1 MMSNNLVKVEDDFQE
16 ENEIS
21 IYDIVNI
28 FIKNIKLF
36 VIVSILGIIVT
47 CLYIGKRV
55 IFDKNSVLAINYTLN
70 YAELESYL
78 GGKVYYPKKSP
89 NEILLEDKYLE
100 KFFENKEL
108 KEYYEKNVK
117 ENRDNINIKRQFLID
132 NKILEN
138 ISRKENLEI
147 KDSPIIPDSYKV
159 TVKINKRY
167 DKDGNVSYK
176 ILEAYLNI
184 LKDYY
189 NENVF
194 KYINNREK
202 YLEGA
207 IPILKKELTDNT
219 IETKVV
225 ITDMMNNEDN
235 YLKYFFPIK
244 VSNIDSY
251 YPEYVKLESEYQ
263 SIRTLFRLDLNK
275 IENFIKYDSSIIV
288 EREKSG
294 NIIKLGIG
302 IFLSLCLGILV
313 IFVKEFFKGYKK
325 NKENL

>member
-1 MMSNNLVKVEDDFQE
+1 MSNNLIKVEDDFQE

-28 FIKNIKLF
+28 FIKNVKLF

-47 CLYIGKRV
+47 CLYIGKRI
-55 IFDKNSVLAINYTLN
+55 IFDKNNVLAINYTLN

-100 KFFENKEL
+100 KFFENK
-108 KEYYEKNVK
+108 NVK
-117 ENRDNINIKRQFLID
+117 ENRDNINTKRQFLID
-132 NKILEN
+132 NKVLEN
-138 ISRKENLEI
+138 ISRRENLEI

-225 ITDMMNNEDN
+225 ITDMMNNENN

-263 SIRTLFRLDLNK
+263 SIRTLFRLGLNK

-288 EREKSG
+288 EKDKSG

-302 IFLSLCLGILV
+302 IFLSLCLGILATF
-313 IFVKEFFKGYKK
+313 IKEFIKECKK
-325 NKENL
+325 NKKDL

>member
-1 MMSNNLVKVEDDFQE
+1 MSNNLVKVEDDFQE
-16 ENEIS
+16 ENEIN

-28 FIKNIKLF
+28 FTKNIKLF
-36 VIVSILGIIVT
+36 IIISVLGIIVT
-47 CLYIGKRV
+47 CLYIGKRI
-55 IFDKNSVLAINYTLN
+55 IFDKNNVLAINYTLN

-117 ENRDNINIKRQFLID
+117 ENRDNINTKRQFLID

-138 ISRKENLEI
+138 ISRRENLEI

-225 ITDMMNNEDN
+225 ITDMMNNENN

-263 SIRTLFRLDLNK
+263 TIRTLFRLDLNK

-288 EREKSG
+288 EGEKSG
-294 NIIKLGIG
+294 NVVKLGIG
-302 IFLSLCLGILV
+302 IFLSLCLGILSTF
-313 IFVKEFFKGYKK
+313 IKEFIEGYKK
-325 NKENL
+325 SKKDL

>member
-1 MMSNNLVKVEDDFQE
+1 MQNNLIKVKDDLQE
-16 ENEIS
+16 ENEIN

-28 FIKNIKLF
+28 FTKNIKLF
-36 VIVSILGIIVT
+36 IIISVLGIIVT
-47 CLYIGKRV
+47 CFYIGKRI
-55 IFDKNSVLAINYTLN
+55 IFDENNILTINYTLN

-117 ENRDNINIKRQFLID
+117 ENRDNINTKRQFLID
-132 NKILEN
+132 NKVLEN
-138 ISRKENLEI
+138 ISRRENLEI

-159 TVKINKRY
+159 TIKINKRY

-225 ITDMMNNEDN
+225 ITDMMNNENN

-263 SIRTLFRLDLNK
+263 SIETLFRLGLNK
-275 IENFIKYDSSIIV
+275 IENFIKYDSSIIM
-288 EREKSG
+288 EKDKSG

-302 IFLSLCLGILV
+302 IFLSLCLGILATF
-313 IFVKEFFKGYKK
+313 IKEFFEGYKK
-325 NKENL
+325 NKKDL

>member
-1 MMSNNLVKVEDDFQE
+1 MQNDIIKVEDDFQE

-36 VIVSILGIIVT
+36 VIVSILGVIVT
-47 CLYIGKRV
+47 CLYIGKRI
-55 IFDKNSVLAINYTLN
+55 IFGKNNVLSISYTLN
-70 YAELESYL
+70 YVELESYL
-78 GGKVYYPKKSP
+78 GEKVYYPKKSP

-100 KFFENKEL
+100 KFFENEEL

-117 ENRDNINIKRQFLID
+117 ENRDNINTKRQFLTD

-138 ISRKENLEI
+138 IPKRENSEI
-147 KDSPIIPDSYKV
+147 KDSPIIPNSYKI

-167 DKDGNVSYK
+167 DKDGNISYK

-189 NENVF
+189 NKNIFE
-194 KYINNREK
+194 YINNRKK
-202 YLEGA
+202 YLERA
-207 IPILKKELTDNT
+207 IPILKKELIDNT
-219 IETKVV
+219 IVGDVV
-225 ITDMMNNEDN
+225 ITDMMNNENN

-263 SIRTLFRLDLNK
+263 AIKTLFGLGLNK

-288 EREKSG
+288 EKEKSG
-294 NIIKLGIG
+294 NIVKLGMG
-302 IFLSLCLGILV
+302 IFLSLCLGVLI
-313 IFVKEFFKGYKK
+313 IFIKEFIEGYKK
-325 NKENL
+325 NKKDL

>member
-1 MMSNNLVKVEDDFQE
+1 MSNNLVKVEDDFQE
-16 ENEIS
+16 ENEIN
-21 IYDIVNI
+21 IYELINI
-28 FIKNIKLF
+28 FLKNIKLF

-47 CLYIGKRV
+47 CLYIGKRI

-117 ENRDNINIKRQFLID
+117 ENRDNINTKRQFLID
-132 NKILEN
+132 NKVLEN

-225 ITDMMNNEDN
+225 ITDMMNNENN

-263 SIRTLFRLDLNK
+263 SIRTLFRLGLNK

-288 EREKSG
+288 EKDKSD

-302 IFLSLCLGILV
+302 IFLSLCLGILAA
-313 IFVKEFFKGYKK
+313 FVKEFIKECKK
-325 NKENL
+325 NKKDL

>member
-1 MMSNNLVKVEDDFQE
+1 MQNNLMKIEDEFQE
-16 ENEIS
+16 ENEIN
-21 IYDIVNI
+21 IYDLINI

-36 VIVSILGIIVT
+36 VIVSILGVIVT
-47 CLYIGKRV
+47 CLYIGKRIV
-55 IFDKNSVLAINYTLN
+55 FGRNNVLSISYTLN

-78 GGKVYYPKKSP
+78 GEKVYYPKKSP

-100 KFFENKEL
+100 KFFENEEL

-117 ENRDNINIKRQFLID
+117 ENRDNINTKRQFLTD

-138 ISRKENLEI
+138 IPKRENSEI
-147 KDSPIIPDSYKV
+147 KDSPIIPNSYRI
-159 TVKINKRY
+159 TVKINKGY
-167 DKDGNVSYK
+167 DKDGNASYK

-207 IPILKKELTDNT
+207 IPILKKELIDNT
-219 IETKVV
+219 IVGEVV
-225 ITDMMNNEDN
+225 ITDMMNNENN

-263 SIRTLFRLDLNK
+263 AIKTLFGLGLNK

-288 EREKSG
+288 EKEKSG

-302 IFLSLCLGILV
+302 IFLSLCLGVLATFI
-313 IFVKEFFKGYKK
+313 KEFVEGYKK
-325 NKENL
+325 NKKDL

>member
-1 MMSNNLVKVEDDFQE
+1 MQNDIIKVEDDFQE

-36 VIVSILGIIVT
+36 VIVSILGVIVT
-47 CLYIGKRV
+47 CLYIGKRI
-55 IFDKNSVLAINYTLN
+55 IFGKNNVLSISYTLN
-70 YAELESYL
+70 YVELESYL
-78 GGKVYYPKKSP
+78 GEKVYYPKKSP

-100 KFFENKEL
+100 KFFENEEL

-117 ENRDNINIKRQFLID
+117 ENRDNINTKRQFLTD

-138 ISRKENLEI
+138 IPKRENSEI
-147 KDSPIIPDSYKV
+147 KDSPIIPNSYKI

-167 DKDGNVSYK
+167 DKDGNISYK

-189 NENVF
+189 NKNIFE
-194 KYINNREK
+194 YINNRKK
-202 YLEGA
+202 YLERA
-207 IPILKKELTDNT
+207 IPILKKELIDNT
-219 IETKVV
+219 IVGDVV
-225 ITDMMNNEDN
+225 ITDMMNNENN

-251 YPEYVKLESEYQ
+251 YPEYVKLKSEYQ
-263 SIRTLFRLDLNK
+263 SIKTLFDLELNEPK
-275 IENFIKYDSSIIV
+275 NFIKYDSSIIV
-288 EREKSG
+288 EKEKSD

-302 IFLSLCLGILV
+302 IFLSLCLGMLTTFI
-313 IFVKEFFKGYKK
+313 KEFIEGYKK
-325 NKENL
+325 NKETL

>member
-1 MMSNNLVKVEDDFQE
+1 MQNNLIKVKDDLQE
-16 ENEIS
+16 ENEIN

-28 FIKNIKLF
+28 FTKNIKLF
-36 VIVSILGIIVT
+36 IIVSVLGIIVT
-47 CLYIGKRV
+47 CLYIGKRI
-55 IFDKNSVLAINYTLN
+55 IFDENNVLTINYTLN

-117 ENRDNINIKRQFLID
+117 ENRDNINTKRQFLID
-132 NKILEN
+132 NKVLEN
-138 ISRKENLEI
+138 ISRRENLEI

-159 TVKINKRY
+159 TIKINKRY

-225 ITDMMNNEDN
+225 ITDMMNNENN

-263 SIRTLFRLDLNK
+263 SIETLFRLGLNK
-275 IENFIKYDSSIIV
+275 IENFIKYDSSIIM
-288 EREKSG
+288 EKDKSG

-302 IFLSLCLGILV
+302 IFLSLCLGILATF
-313 IFVKEFFKGYKK
+313 IKEFFEGYKK
-325 NKENL
+325 NKKDL

>member
-1 MMSNNLVKVEDDFQE
+1 MQNNLMKIEDEFQE
-16 ENEIS
+16 ENEIN
-21 IYDIVNI
+21 IYDLINI

-36 VIVSILGIIVT
+36 VIVSILGVIVT
-47 CLYIGKRV
+47 CLYIGKRIV
-55 IFDKNSVLAINYTLN
+55 FGRNNVLSISYTLN

-78 GGKVYYPKKSP
+78 GEKVYYPKKSP

-100 KFFENKEL
+100 KFFENEEL

-117 ENRDNINIKRQFLID
+117 ENRDNINTKRQFLTD

-138 ISRKENLEI
+138 IPKRENSEI
-147 KDSPIIPDSYKV
+147 KDSPIIPNSYKI
-159 TVKINKRY
+159 TVKINKGY
-167 DKDGNVSYK
+167 DKDGNASYK

-189 NENVF
+189 NKNIFEF
-194 KYINNREK
+194 INNREK

-207 IPILKKELTDNT
+207 IPILKKELIDNT
-219 IETKVV
+219 IVGEVI
-225 ITDMMNNEDN
+225 ITDMMNNENN

-263 SIRTLFRLDLNK
+263 AIKTLFGLGLNK
-275 IENFIKYDSSIIV
+275 IENFVKYDSSIIV
-288 EREKSG
+288 EKEKSG
-294 NIIKLGIG
+294 NIIKLGMG
-302 IFLSLCLGILV
+302 IFLSLCLGVLIV
-313 IFVKEFFKGYKK
+313 FIKEFIEGYKK
-325 NKENL
+325 NKKDL

>member
-1 MMSNNLVKVEDDFQE
+1 MSNNLIKVEDDFQK
-16 ENEIS
+16 ENEIN

-47 CLYIGKRV
+47 CLYIGKRI
-55 IFDKNSVLAINYTLN
+55 IFDKNNVLAINYTLN

-117 ENRDNINIKRQFLID
+117 ENRDNINTKRQFLID
-132 NKILEN
+132 NKVLEN

-159 TVKINKRY
+159 TVKINKEY
-167 DKDGNVSYK
+167 DKDGNASYK

-225 ITDMMNNEDN
+225 ITDMMNNENN

-302 IFLSLCLGILV
+302 IFLSLCLGILAT
-313 IFVKEFFKGYKK
+313 FVKEFIEECKK
-325 NKENL
+325 SKKDL

>member
-1 MMSNNLVKVEDDFQE
+1 MSNNLIKVEDDFQE

-28 FIKNIKLF
+28 FIKNVKLF

-47 CLYIGKRV
+47 CLYIGKRI
-55 IFDKNSVLAINYTLN
+55 IFDKNNVLAINYTLN

-117 ENRDNINIKRQFLID
+117 ENRDNINTKRQFLID

-138 ISRKENLEI
+138 ISRRENLEI

-225 ITDMMNNEDN
+225 ITDMMNNENN

-263 SIRTLFRLDLNK
+263 SIRTLFRLGLNK
-275 IENFIKYDSSIIV
+275 IENFIKYDSSIII
-288 EREKSG
+288 EKDKSG

-302 IFLSLCLGILV
+302 IFLSLCLGILATF
-313 IFVKEFFKGYKK
+313 IKEFIKECKK
-325 NKENL
+325 NKKDL

>member
-1 MMSNNLVKVEDDFQE
+1 MQNDLIKVEDDFQE
-16 ENEIS
+16 ENEIN

-36 VIVSILGIIVT
+36 LIVSILGAIVT
-47 CLYIGKRV
+47 CLYIGKRI
-55 IFDKNSVLAINYTLN
+55 IFDKNNVLTISYTLN

-117 ENRDNINIKRQFLID
+117 ENRNNINTKRQFLID

-138 ISRKENLEI
+138 ISRRENLEI

-225 ITDMMNNEDN
+225 ITDMMNNENN

-263 SIRTLFRLDLNK
+263 SIRTLFRLGLNK
-275 IENFIKYDSSIIV
+275 IENFIKYDSSIII
-288 EREKSG
+288 EKDKSG

-302 IFLSLCLGILV
+302 IFLSLCLGMLATFI
-313 IFVKEFFKGYKK
+313 KEFIERYKK
-325 NKENL
+325 NKEIL

>member
-1 MMSNNLVKVEDDFQE
+1 MQNNLMKIEDEFQE
-16 ENEIS
+16 ENEIN
-21 IYDIVNI
+21 IYDLINI

-36 VIVSILGIIVT
+36 VIVSILGVIVA
-47 CLYIGKRV
+47 CLYIGKKIVFGR
-55 IFDKNSVLAINYTLN
+55 NNVLTISYTLN

-78 GGKVYYPKKSP
+78 GEKVYYPKKSP

-100 KFFENKEL
+100 KFFENEEL
-108 KEYYEKNVK
+108 KKYYEKNVK
-117 ENRDNINIKRQFLID
+117 ENRDNINTKRQFLTD

-138 ISRKENLEI
+138 IPKRENSEI
-147 KDSPIIPDSYKV
+147 KDSPIIPNSYKI
-159 TVKINKRY
+159 TVKINKGY
-167 DKDGNVSYK
+167 DKDGNASYK

-189 NENVF
+189 NKNIFEF
-194 KYINNREK
+194 INNREK

-207 IPILKKELTDNT
+207 IPILKKELIDNT
-219 IETKVV
+219 IVGDVV
-225 ITDMMNNEDN
+225 ITDMMNNENN

-263 SIRTLFRLDLNK
+263 AIKTLFGLGLNK
-275 IENFIKYDSSIIV
+275 IENFVKYDSSIIV
-288 EREKSG
+288 EKEKSG

-302 IFLSLCLGILV
+302 IFLSLCLGVLATFI
-313 IFVKEFFKGYKK
+313 KEFVEGYKK
-325 NKENL
+325 NKKDL

>member
-1 MMSNNLVKVEDDFQE
+1 MQNNLMKVEDDFQD

-21 IYDIVNI
+21 IYDIINI

-36 VIVSILGIIVT
+36 IIVSIIGLIIT
-47 CLYIGKRV
+47 CLYIGKRI
-55 IFDKNSVLAINYTLN
+55 IFDKNNTIYINYTLN

-100 KFFENKEL
+100 KFFENEEL

-117 ENRDNINIKRQFLID
+117 ENRDNINTKRQFLTD

-138 ISRKENLEI
+138 IPKRENSEI
-147 KDSPIIPDSYKV
+147 KDSPIIPNSYKI
-159 TVKINKRY
+159 TVKINKGY
-167 DKDGNVSYK
+167 DKDGNASYK

-189 NENVF
+189 NKNIFEF
-194 KYINNREK
+194 INNREK

-207 IPILKKELTDNT
+207 IPILKKELIDNT
-219 IETKVV
+219 IVGEVI
-225 ITDMMNNEDN
+225 ITDMMNNENN

-263 SIRTLFRLDLNK
+263 SIKTLFDLELNEPK
-275 IENFIKYDSSIIV
+275 NFIKYDSSIIV
-288 EREKSG
+288 EKEKSD

-302 IFLSLCLGILV
+302 IFLSLCLGMLATFI
-313 IFVKEFFKGYKK
+313 KEFIEGYKK
-325 NKENL
+325 NKEIL

>member
-16 ENEIS
+16 ENEIN

-28 FIKNIKLF
+28 FTKNIKLF
-36 VIVSILGIIVT
+36 IIISVLGIIGT
-47 CLYIGKRV
+47 CLYIGKRI
-55 IFDKNSVLAINYTLN
+55 IFDKNNVLAINYTLN

-89 NEILLEDKYLE
+89 NEILLKDKYLE

-117 ENRDNINIKRQFLID
+117 ENRNNINTKRQFLID

-138 ISRKENLEI
+138 ISRRENLEI

-225 ITDMMNNEDN
+225 ITDMMNNENN

-263 SIRTLFRLDLNK
+263 SIRTLFRLGLNK
-275 IENFIKYDSSIIV
+275 IENFIKYDSSIII
-288 EREKSG
+288 EKDKSG

-302 IFLSLCLGILV
+302 IFLSLCLGILAT
-313 IFVKEFFKGYKK
+313 FVKEFIEECKK
-325 NKENL
+325 SKKDL

>member
-1 MMSNNLVKVEDDFQE
+1 MSNNLIKVEDDFQE

-28 FIKNIKLF
+28 FIKNVKLF

-47 CLYIGKRV
+47 CLYIGKRI
-55 IFDKNSVLAINYTLN
+55 IFDKNNVLAINYTLN

-117 ENRDNINIKRQFLID
+117 ENRDNINTKRQFLID
-132 NKILEN
+132 NKVLEN
-138 ISRKENLEI
+138 ISRRENLEI

-225 ITDMMNNEDN
+225 ITDMMNNENN

-244 VSNIDSY
+244 VSNIDLY

-263 SIRTLFRLDLNK
+263 SIRTLFRLGLNK

-288 EREKSG
+288 EKDKSG

-302 IFLSLCLGILV
+302 IFLSLCLGILATF
-313 IFVKEFFKGYKK
+313 IKEFIKECKK
-325 NKENL
+325 NKKDL

>member
-1 MMSNNLVKVEDDFQE
+1 MQNDLIKVEDDFQE
-16 ENEIS
+16 ENEIN

-36 VIVSILGIIVT
+36 LIVSILGAIVT
-47 CLYIGKRV
+47 CLYIGKRI
-55 IFDKNSVLAINYTLN
+55 IFDKNNVLTISYTLN

-89 NEILLEDKYLE
+89 DGILLEDKYLE
-100 KFFENKEL
+100 RLFENKEL

-117 ENRDNINIKRQFLID
+117 ENRDDVSTKRQFLID

-138 ISRKENLEI
+138 ISRRENLEI

-225 ITDMMNNEDN
+225 ITDMMNNENN

-263 SIRTLFRLDLNK
+263 SIRTLFRLGLNK
-275 IENFIKYDSSIIV
+275 IENFIKYDSSIINIK
-288 EREKSG
+288 EKSG
-294 NIIKLGIG
+294 NAIKLAIG
-302 IFLSLCLGILV
+302 IVLSLCLGV
-313 IFVKEFFKGYKK
+313 FATFVKEFIEGYKK
-325 NKENL
+325 NKANN

>member
-16 ENEIS
+16 ENEIN

-28 FIKNIKLF
+28 FTKNIKLF
-36 VIVSILGIIVT
+36 IIISVLGIIGT
-47 CLYIGKRV
+47 CLYIGKRI
-55 IFDKNSVLAINYTLN
+55 IFDKNNVLAINYTLN

-117 ENRDNINIKRQFLID
+117 ENRNNINTKRQFLID

-138 ISRKENLEI
+138 ISRRENLEI

-225 ITDMMNNEDN
+225 ITDMMNNENN

-263 SIRTLFRLDLNK
+263 SIRTLFRLGLNK
-275 IENFIKYDSSIIV
+275 IENFIKYDSSIII
-288 EREKSG
+288 EKDKSG

-302 IFLSLCLGILV
+302 IFLSLCLGILAT
-313 IFVKEFFKGYKK
+313 FVKEFIEGYKK
-325 NKENL
+325 NKTNN

>member
-1 MMSNNLVKVEDDFQE
+1 MSNNLIKVEDDFQE

-28 FIKNIKLF
+28 FIKNVKLF

-47 CLYIGKRV
+47 CLYIGKRI
-55 IFDKNSVLAINYTLN
+55 IFDKNNVLAINYTLN

-89 NEILLEDKYLE
+89 NEILLEDNYLE
-100 KFFENKEL
+100 TFFENKEL

-117 ENRDNINIKRQFLID
+117 ENRDNINTKRQFLID
-132 NKILEN
+132 NKVLEN
-138 ISRKENLEI
+138 ISRRENLEI

-225 ITDMMNNEDN
+225 ITDMMNNENN

-263 SIRTLFRLDLNK
+263 SIRTLFRLGLNK

-288 EREKSG
+288 EKDKSG

-302 IFLSLCLGILV
+302 IFLSLCLGILATF
-313 IFVKEFFKGYKK
+313 IKEFIKECKK
-325 NKENL
+325 NKKDL

>member
-1 MMSNNLVKVEDDFQE
+1 MQNNLMKIEDDFQE

-36 VIVSILGIIVT
+36 VIVSILGVIVT
-47 CLYIGKRV
+47 CLYIGKRI
-55 IFDKNSVLAINYTLN
+55 IFDKNNVLTISYTLN

-100 KFFENKEL
+100 KFFENEEL

-117 ENRDNINIKRQFLID
+117 ENRDNINTKRQFLTD

-138 ISRKENLEI
+138 IPGKENLVI
-147 KDSPIIPDSYKV
+147 KDSSIIPDSYKV
-159 TVKINKRY
+159 MVKTNKRY
-167 DKDGNVSYK
+167 DKDGNISYK

-189 NENVF
+189 NKNIFEF
-194 KYINNREK
+194 INNREK

-207 IPILKKELTDNT
+207 IPILKKELIDNT
-219 IETKVV
+219 IVGDVV
-225 ITDMMNNEDN
+225 ITDMMNNENN

-263 SIRTLFRLDLNK
+263 AIKTLFGLGLNK

-288 EREKSG
+288 EKEKSG

-302 IFLSLCLGILV
+302 IFLSLCLGVLATFI
-313 IFVKEFFKGYKK
+313 KEFVEGYKK
-325 NKENL
+325 NKKDL

>member
-1 MMSNNLVKVEDDFQE
+1 MSNNLIKVEDDFQE
-16 ENEIS
+16 ENEIN
-21 IYDIVNI
+21 IYDIINI

-47 CLYIGKRV
+47 CLYIGKRI
-55 IFDKNSVLAINYTLN
+55 IFDKNNVLAINYTLN

-117 ENRDNINIKRQFLID
+117 ENRDNINTKRQFLID
-132 NKILEN
+132 NKVLEN

-225 ITDMMNNEDN
+225 ITDMMNNENN

-263 SIRTLFRLDLNK
+263 SIRTLFGLDLNK

-288 EREKSG
+288 EKDKSG

-302 IFLSLCLGILV
+302 IFLSLCLGILAT
-313 IFVKEFFKGYKK
+313 FVKEFIKECKK
-325 NKENL
+325 NKKDL

>member
-1 MMSNNLVKVEDDFQE
+1 MSNNLVKVEDDFQE

-89 NEILLEDKYLE
+89 NEILLEDKYLK

>member
-16 ENEIS
+16 ENEIN

-28 FIKNIKLF
+28 FTKNIKLF
-36 VIVSILGIIVT
+36 IIISILGIIGT
-47 CLYIGKRV
+47 CLYIGKRI
-55 IFDKNSVLAINYTLN
+55 IFDKNNVLAINYTLN

-117 ENRDNINIKRQFLID
+117 ENRNNINTKRQFLID

-138 ISRKENLEI
+138 ISRRENLEI

-225 ITDMMNNEDN
+225 ITDMMNNENN

-263 SIRTLFRLDLNK
+263 SIRTLFRLGLNK
-275 IENFIKYDSSIIV
+275 IENFIKYDSSIII
-288 EREKSG
+288 EKDKSG

-302 IFLSLCLGILV
+302 IFLSLCLGILAT
-313 IFVKEFFKGYKK
+313 FVKEFIEECKK
-325 NKENL
+325 SKKDL

>member
-1 MMSNNLVKVEDDFQE
+1 MQNNIIKLEDDFQE

-36 VIVSILGIIVT
+36 VIVSILGVIVT
-47 CLYIGKRV
+47 CLYIGKRI
-55 IFDKNSVLAINYTLN
+55 IFDKNNVLTISYTLN

-117 ENRDNINIKRQFLID
+117 ENRDNVNTKRQFLID

-138 ISRKENLEI
+138 IPRKENLEI
-147 KDSPIIPDSYKV
+147 KDSPTIPDSYKV
-159 TVKINKRY
+159 MVKTNKRY
-167 DKDGNVSYK
+167 DKDGNISYK
-176 ILEAYLNI
+176 LLEAYLNI

-189 NENVF
+189 NKNIFE
-194 KYINNREK
+194 YINNREK

-207 IPILKKELTDNT
+207 IPILKKELIDNT
-219 IETKVV
+219 IVGDVV
-225 ITDMMNNEDN
+225 ITDMMNNENN

-263 SIRTLFRLDLNK
+263 AIKTLFGLGLNK

-288 EREKSG
+288 EKEKSG
-294 NIIKLGIG
+294 NIVKLGMG
-302 IFLSLCLGILV
+302 IFLSLCLGVLV
-313 IFVKEFFKGYKK
+313 VFIKEFIEGYKK
-325 NKENL
+325 NKKDL

>member
-1 MMSNNLVKVEDDFQE
+1 MQNNLMKVEDDFQD

-21 IYDIVNI
+21 IYDIINI

-36 VIVSILGIIVT
+36 IIVSTIGLIIT
-47 CLYIGKRV
+47 CLYIGKRI
-55 IFDKNSVLAINYTLN
+55 IFDKNNTIYINYTLN

-89 NEILLEDKYLE
+89 NEVFLEDKYLE

-117 ENRDNINIKRQFLID
+117 ENRDNINTKRQFLID
-132 NKILEN
+132 NKVLEN

-225 ITDMMNNEDN
+225 ITDMMNNENN

>member
-1 MMSNNLVKVEDDFQE
+1 MSNNLVKVEDDFQE

-21 IYDIVNI
+21 IYDSVNI
-28 FIKNIKLF
+28 FITNIKLF

>member
-1 MMSNNLVKVEDDFQE
+1 MSNNLIKVEDDFQE

-28 FIKNIKLF
+28 FIKNVKLF

-47 CLYIGKRV
+47 CLYIGKRI
-55 IFDKNSVLAINYTLN
+55 IFDKNNVLAINYTLN

-108 KEYYEKNVK
+108 KDYYEKNEK
-117 ENRDNINIKRQFLID
+117 ENRDNINKKRQFLID
-132 NKILEN
+132 NKVLEN
-138 ISRKENLEI
+138 ISRRENLEI

-159 TVKINKRY
+159 MVKINKGY
-167 DKDGNVSYK
+167 DKDGNISYK

-225 ITDMMNNEDN
+225 ITDMMNNENN

-263 SIRTLFRLDLNK
+263 SIRTLFRLGLNK

-288 EREKSG
+288 EKDKSG

-302 IFLSLCLGILV
+302 IFLSLCLGILATF
-313 IFVKEFFKGYKK
+313 IKEFIKECKK
-325 NKENL
+325 NKKDL

>member
-1 MMSNNLVKVEDDFQE
+1 MSNNLIKVEDDFQE

-28 FIKNIKLF
+28 FIKNVKLF

-47 CLYIGKRV
+47 CLYIGKRI
-55 IFDKNSVLAINYTLN
+55 IFDKNNVLAINYTLN

-117 ENRDNINIKRQFLID
+117 ENRDNINTKRQFLID
-132 NKILEN
+132 NKVLEN
-138 ISRKENLEI
+138 ISRRENLEI

-225 ITDMMNNEDN
+225 ITDMMNNENN

-263 SIRTLFRLDLNK
+263 SIRTLFRLGLNK

-288 EREKSG
+288 EKDKSG

-302 IFLSLCLGILV
+302 IFLSLCLGILATF
-313 IFVKEFFKGYKK
+313 IKEFIKECKK
-325 NKENL
+325 NKKDL

>member
-1 MMSNNLVKVEDDFQE
+1 MSNNLVKVEDDFQE

>member
-1 MMSNNLVKVEDDFQE
+1 MQNNLMKIEDEFQE
-16 ENEIS
+16 ENEIN
-21 IYDIVNI
+21 IYDLINI

-36 VIVSILGIIVT
+36 VIVSILGVIVT
-47 CLYIGKRV
+47 CLYIGKRI
-55 IFDKNSVLAINYTLN
+55 IFGKNNVLSISYTLN

-78 GGKVYYPKKSP
+78 GEKVYYPKKSP

-100 KFFENKEL
+100 KFFENEEL

-117 ENRDNINIKRQFLID
+117 ENRDNINTKRQFLTD

-138 ISRKENLEI
+138 IPKRENSEI
-147 KDSPIIPDSYKV
+147 KDSPIIPNSYKI

-167 DKDGNVSYK
+167 DKDGNISYK

-189 NENVF
+189 NKNIFE
-194 KYINNREK
+194 YINNRKK

-207 IPILKKELTDNT
+207 IPILKKELIDNT
-219 IETKVV
+219 IVGDVV
-225 ITDMMNNEDN
+225 ITDMMNNENN

-263 SIRTLFRLDLNK
+263 AIKTLFGLGLNK

-288 EREKSG
+288 EKEKSG
-294 NIIKLGIG
+294 NIIKLGVG
-302 IFLSLCLGILV
+302 VFFSLCLGVLATFI
-313 IFVKEFFKGYKK
+313 KEFIEGYKK
-325 NKENL
+325 NKKDL

>member
-1 MMSNNLVKVEDDFQE
+1 MQNNLMKVEDDFQD

-21 IYDIVNI
+21 IYDIINI

-36 VIVSILGIIVT
+36 IIVSTIGLIIT
-47 CLYIGKRV
+47 CLYIGKRI
-55 IFDKNSVLAINYTLN
+55 IFDKNNTIYINYTLN

-89 NEILLEDKYLE
+89 NEVFLEDKYLE

-108 KEYYEKNVK
+108 KDYYEKNEK
-117 ENRDNINIKRQFLID
+117 ENRDNINKKRQFLID
-132 NKILEN
+132 NKVLEN
-138 ISRKENLEI
+138 ISRRENLEI

-159 TVKINKRY
+159 MVKINKGY
-167 DKDGNVSYK
+167 DKDGNISYK

-189 NENVF
+189 NKNIFEF
-194 KYINNREK
+194 INNREK

-207 IPILKKELTDNT
+207 IPILKKELIDNT
-219 IETKVV
+219 IVGDVV
-225 ITDMMNNEDN
+225 ITDMMNNENN

-263 SIRTLFRLDLNK
+263 AIKTLFGLGLNK

-288 EREKSG
+288 EKEKSG

-302 IFLSLCLGILV
+302 IFLSLCLGVLATFI
-313 IFVKEFFKGYKK
+313 KEFVEGYKK
-325 NKENL
+325 NKKDL

>member
-1 MMSNNLVKVEDDFQE
+1 MQNNLMKVEDDFQD

-21 IYDIVNI
+21 IYDIINI

-36 VIVSILGIIVT
+36 IIVSTIGLIIT
-47 CLYIGKRV
+47 CLYIGKRI
-55 IFDKNSVLAINYTLN
+55 IFDKNNTIYINYTLN

-89 NEILLEDKYLE
+89 NEVFLEDKYLE

-108 KEYYEKNVK
+108 KDYYEKNEK
-117 ENRDNINIKRQFLID
+117 ENRDNINKKRQFLID
-132 NKILEN
+132 NKVLEN
-138 ISRKENLEI
+138 ISRRENLEI

-159 TVKINKRY
+159 MVKINKGY
-167 DKDGNVSYK
+167 DKDGNISYK

-194 KYINNREK
+194 KYINNRKK

-219 IETKVV
+219 ITTKVI
-225 ITDMMNNEDN
+225 ITDMMNNENN

-244 VSNIDSY
+244 VLNIDSY

-263 SIRTLFRLDLNK
+263 SIKTLFDLELNEPK
-275 IENFIKYDSSIIV
+275 NFIKYDSSIIV
-288 EREKSG
+288 EKEKSD

-302 IFLSLCLGILV
+302 IFLSLCLGMLATFI
-313 IFVKEFFKGYKK
+313 KEFIEGYKK
-325 NKENL
+325 NKEIL

>member
-1 MMSNNLVKVEDDFQE
+1 MSNNLVKVEDDFQE
-16 ENEIS
+16 ENEIN

-28 FIKNIKLF
+28 FTKNIKLF
-36 VIVSILGIIVT
+36 IIISVLGIIGT
-47 CLYIGKRV
+47 CLYIGKRI
-55 IFDKNSVLAINYTLN
+55 IFGKNNVLAINYTLN

-117 ENRDNINIKRQFLID
+117 ENRNNINTKRQFLID

-138 ISRKENLEI
+138 ISRRENLEI

-225 ITDMMNNEDN
+225 ITDMMNNENN

-263 SIRTLFRLDLNK
+263 SIRTLFRLGLNK
-275 IENFIKYDSSIIV
+275 IENFIKYDSSIII
-288 EREKSG
+288 EKDKSG

-302 IFLSLCLGILV
+302 IFLSLCLGMLATFI
-313 IFVKEFFKGYKK
+313 KEFIERYKK
-325 NKENL
+325 NKEIL

>member
-1 MMSNNLVKVEDDFQE
+1 MSNNLIKVEDDFQE

-28 FIKNIKLF
+28 FIKNVKLF

-47 CLYIGKRV
+47 CLYIGKRI
-55 IFDKNSVLAINYTLN
+55 IFDKNNVLAINYTLN

-117 ENRDNINIKRQFLID
+117 ENRDNINTKRQFLID
-132 NKILEN
+132 NKVLEN
-138 ISRKENLEI
+138 ISRRENLEI

-225 ITDMMNNEDN
+225 ITDMMNNENN

-263 SIRTLFRLDLNK
+263 SIRTLFRLGLNK
-275 IENFIKYDSSIIV
+275 IENFIKYDSSIII
-288 EREKSG
+288 EKDKSG

-302 IFLSLCLGILV
+302 IFLSLCLGILATF
-313 IFVKEFFKGYKK
+313 IKEFIKECKK
-325 NKENL
+325 NKKDL